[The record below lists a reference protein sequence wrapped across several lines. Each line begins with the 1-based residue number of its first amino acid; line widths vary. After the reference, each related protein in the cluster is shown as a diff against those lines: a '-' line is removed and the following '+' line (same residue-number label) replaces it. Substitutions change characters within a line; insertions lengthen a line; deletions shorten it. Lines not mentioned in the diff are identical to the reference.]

1 MSFNMTF
8 LVQIIAF
15 TLFVLI
21 CMKWIWPPIINALN
35 ERQKN
40 VLDSYEKIKEA
51 DQKLELANNEAAQ
64 IKNEALVKAQETIS
78 SALKQ
83 KSIIM
88 EQATEEAKSTKQ
100 KIIDSAKA
108 EIESEKIKAKEALKK
123 DIASLV
129 LLTSEKFI
137 SNNVNTQKNK
147 NLVDEMLDDMK

>member
-1 MSFNMTF
+1 MTF

-64 IKNEALVKAQETIS
+64 IKNEALLKAQETIS

>member
-1 MSFNMTF
+1 MTF

-64 IKNEALVKAQETIS
+64 IKNEALLKAQETIS

-88 EQATEEAKSTKQ
+88 EQATEDAKSTKQ

>member
-1 MSFNMTF
+1 MTF

-64 IKNEALVKAQETIS
+64 IKNEALLKAQETIS

-88 EQATEEAKSTKQ
+88 EQAIEEAKSTKQ

>member
-1 MSFNMTF
+1 MTF

-129 LLTSEKFI
+129 FLTSEKFI

>member
-1 MSFNMTF
+1 MTF

-51 DQKLELANNEAAQ
+51 DQKLELANNDAAQ
-64 IKNEALVKAQETIS
+64 IKNEALVKAQVTIS

>member
-1 MSFNMTF
+1 MTF

-64 IKNEALVKAQETIS
+64 IKNEALLKAQETIS

-147 NLVDEMLDDMK
+147 NLVDEILDDMK

>member
-1 MSFNMTF
+1 
-8 LVQIIAF
+8 
-15 TLFVLI
+15 
-21 CMKWIWPPIINALN
+21 
-35 ERQKN
+35 
-40 VLDSYEKIKEA
+40 
-51 DQKLELANNEAAQ
+51 LANDEAAK

-123 DIASLV
+123 EITSLV
-129 LLTSEKFI
+129 LLTSEKII
-137 SNNVNTQKNK
+137 SGNFNTQKNK
-147 NLVDEMLDDMK
+147 NLVDEMLEDMK